1 MYAVSEKY
9 REKIYSGG
17 ALHRASLTINGE
29 PIPNSNIKKI
39 TISSPLIDTTT
50 DYFYIGTFIAQKV
63 EIQFK
68 NANDINLNG
77 PVTLTIDT
85 KISEPSGNP
94 EEETYNDGYEV
105 VPIGNYII
113 DTSPEDYF
121 KSAKITCYDKSVLF
135 KKNVDISQWLD
146 ENGEITAEQLLIELC
161 NYFLGENML
170 GTYPELHR
178 NLKIGSYDN
187 TLSGKS
193 YISQI
198 AEIMASN
205 AKMGRDGKLYLI
217 PLKQTPA
224 VKINAKKGKS
234 WTLKEV
240 YKISGVNYEN
250 LDGITMAGT
259 KDNNVLYIRG
269 TNFFLNGTIEH
280 RQNIINSIYEQ
291 LKDFEI
297 YAVKQENYGD
307 PSLDCWDIIEFE
319 LDDKVYYVFNENTL
333 TYEMNIATVI
343 ENTIPSKQ
351 VQEITNNIKE
361 DTLKINKI
369 ENEIDQVNGRV
380 TTTLTR
386 VEGVESDLKENY
398 YEKTTTNQLIQDVQ
412 KGIINIFSQ
421 SGGYNLLVNT
431 APYRII
437 SETQLENWNGNIG
450 STSETESA
458 SKFALKLLS
467 GTVSQTVKI
476 TSDITYAIGFKYK
489 RLINGATLKITYNG
503 REIVI
508 DSEDNITYNDNTNL
522 TNENN
527 EITSFGIIKNDN
539 FTIQFECSA
548 DGGFEI
554 YELRLVY
561 GEVTLPWS
569 QNQNEFKSTSVN
581 IGDGITIESEQAN
594 TVNTLDTYG
603 MIVKN
608 KTTNTNTLKV
618 TDTGIESDGDL
629 LIAGKTEI
637 SGMLIQRINK
647 KHVFVT
653 GIVEE

>member
-9 REKIYSGG
+9 RERIYSGG
-17 ALHRASLTINGE
+17 ALHRASLTINGI
-29 PIPNSNIKKI
+29 PIPNSNIKSIKI
-39 TISSPLIDTTT
+39 YSPLIDTTV
-50 DYFYIGTFIAQKV
+50 DYLYIGTFIGQKV
-63 EIQFK
+63 EIQFR
-68 NANDINLNG
+68 NATNIDLNG
-77 PVTLTIDT
+77 VVNLTIDT
-85 KISEPSGNP
+85 KVSEPSGNP

-105 VPIGNYII
+105 VPIGSYII

-135 KKNVDISQWLD
+135 KKNVDISQWFD
-146 ENGEITAEQLLIELC
+146 ENKEITAEQLLIELC

-178 NLKIGSYDN
+178 ELKIGSYDN

-205 AKMGRDGKLYLI
+205 AKIGRDGKLYLI

-351 VQEITNNIKE
+351 VQEITNNVKE
-361 DTLKINKI
+361 DALKINKI

-412 KGIINIFSQ
+412 RGLINIFSQ

-437 SETQLENWNGNIG
+437 SETELENWEGKV
-450 STSETESA
+450 SSMTETESA
-458 SKFALKLLS
+458 SNSAIKLLS
-467 GTVSQTVKI
+467 GIVSQTVNV
-476 TSDITYAIGFKYK
+476 TNNITYAVGFKYK
-489 RLINGATLKITYNG
+489 RLIEGATLKINYNG
-503 REIVI
+503 REINF
-508 DSEDNITYNDNTNL
+508 DSENNITYNDETNIK
-522 TNENN
+522 NEDG
-527 EITSFGIIKNDN
+527 EITSFGVVTNDN

-561 GEVTLPWS
+561 GEIALPWT
-569 QNQNEFKSTSVN
+569 QNQNELKSTSVN
-581 IGDGITIESEQAN
+581 IGKGITIDSEQAN
-594 TVNTLDTYG
+594 TINTLDTYG

-608 KTTNTNTLKV
+608 KTTNANSLKV
-618 TDTGIESDGDL
+618 TENGIESDGDL
-629 LIAGKTEI
+629 EIRGKTEI
-637 SGMLIQRINK
+637 SGMLVQRINK